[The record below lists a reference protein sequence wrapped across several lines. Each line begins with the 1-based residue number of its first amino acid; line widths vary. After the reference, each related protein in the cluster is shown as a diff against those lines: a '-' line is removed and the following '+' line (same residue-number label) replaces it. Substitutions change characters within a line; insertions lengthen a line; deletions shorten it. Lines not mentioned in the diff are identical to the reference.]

1 MTFQEDNSRVSKGHG
16 ARNLSV
22 LRRLA
27 LNLLRQEPSKG
38 SLKMK
43 RNKAG
48 LDNNFL
54 LKILSDSGLF

>member
-1 MTFQEDNSRVSKGHG
+1 MT
-16 ARNLSV
+16 V

-27 LNLLRQEPSKG
+27 LNLPRQDTSKV

-43 RNKAG
+43 RYQAG

-54 LKILSDSGLF
+54 LQILANSGLF